1 MQFLDRTVLRLLD
14 HDERAAILTP
24 DVGSHVLSAAFV
36 FGNVEV
42 GNVTG
47 VTVRSME
54 LLPSAAE
61 RQPVEMTFFDP
72 ASMARWEAS
81 GELRPAYP
89 HAVADARVELLLTT
103 ETRLAQSSVVRVDTE
118 SLDDLANLDAVDAQ
132 IVALDG
138 ALPAAPADLANRRF
152 TVLKEL
158 MTNRFTQPDDLDIDA
173 FMQRNNIETI
183 DDLLAFLSE
192 PKHTERVEVE
202 IVVDGTS
209 PSRIVNHRV
218 IAAVR
223 IEENPIARLHAVV
236 EEVQTNRTVMAA
248 AMESASVPAGMQ
260 DRAGVPVIV
269 VFDVAALDD
278 DDLPVP
284 QGQDPQTPDEKRAA
298 RLAEL
303 QTRLTPVGIAL
314 API

>member
-14 HDERAAILTP
+14 HDERAAVLTP
-24 DVGSHVLSAAFV
+24 NVGDRVLSAAFV
-36 FGNVEV
+36 FGNAEV
-42 GNVTG
+42 GDVTG
-47 VTVRSME
+47 VTVRSLD

-72 ASMARWEAS
+72 TSMARWEAS

-103 ETRLAQSSVVRVDTE
+103 ETRLVQSSIVRVDTE
-118 SLDDLANLDAVDAQ
+118 SLDDLANLETLDAQ
-132 IVALDG
+132 ILALDG
-138 ALPAAPADLANRRF
+138 ALPAAPADLADRRF

-158 MTNRFTQPDDLDIDA
+158 MHDRFTQPDDLDIDA
-173 FMQRNNIETI
+173 FMQRHHISSI
-183 DDLLAFLSE
+183 DDLLTFLSE
-192 PKHTERVEVE
+192 PQHTERVEVE
-202 IVVDGTS
+202 IVVDGTF

-218 IAAVR
+218 IAAIR
-223 IEENPIARLHAVV
+223 IEENPIVRLHAVI
-236 EEVQTNRTVMAA
+236 EEVQANRAVMA

-260 DRAGVPVIV
+260 ERAGVPVIV
-269 VFDVAALDD
+269 VFDAAALDD
-278 DDLPVP
+278 ADLPIP

-303 QTRLTPVGIAL
+303 QTRLIPVGIAL